1 MFWGLLAVLYPT
13 LPIEVPFG
21 GPQFASIETE
31 KVVTTLATTIIGLDL
46 NENAYLTEI
55 TRSGL
60 ESVDVGQTEAA
71 KTLGMKP
78 SLIMRRVIIPQPMR
92 VIILPLGNETI
103 GMLKTTSLV
112 LAVPFTLDLQYAT
125 SAIANR
131 IYAPIPL
138 LVVTAFWYLVMTSV
152 LMIGSTLR

>member
-60 ESVDVGQTEAA
+60 ESVDVGQT
-71 KTLGMKP
+71 L
-78 SLIMRRVIIPQPMR
+78 SLIHI
-92 VIILPLGNETI
+92 
-103 GMLKTTSLV
+103 
-112 LAVPFTLDLQYAT
+112 
-125 SAIANR
+125 
-131 IYAPIPL
+131 
-138 LVVTAFWYLVMTSV
+138 
-152 LMIGSTLR
+152 